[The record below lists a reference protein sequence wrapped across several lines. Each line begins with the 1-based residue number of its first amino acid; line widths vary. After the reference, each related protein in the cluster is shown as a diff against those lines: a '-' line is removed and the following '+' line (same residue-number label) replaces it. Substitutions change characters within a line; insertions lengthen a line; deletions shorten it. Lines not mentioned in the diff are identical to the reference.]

1 MRRKKQTGMA
11 IAKIFTLHVNAK
23 NSSKEIKPK
32 LKFKHFGKN
41 QSLFN
46 TLTKTLAVKQEIK
59 VVCLEKTLNN

>member
-11 IAKIFTLHVNAK
+11 IAKIFALHVNAK

-46 TLTKTLAVKQEIK
+46 TLTKTLAVK
-59 VVCLEKTLNN
+59 